1 MSQAD
6 FRDASAPATVWRQA
20 RTQAEAQA
28 ENLPQED
35 QDALAREQAVALEFN
50 GISHSALLCSP
61 SDLEDLAYGF
71 SMTEGIIRTAD
82 DIRGV
87 DVLEG
92 ERGSL
97 LQIEIASACQH
108 QLKARRRQ
116 LAGRTGCGL
125 CGLESLDE
133 VRRQL
138 PRLDAPEHS
147 PDAAAI
153 FQALD
158 ALRSSQPLHR
168 LTGATHAAAWCNLQ
182 GDILAVREDVGR
194 HNALDKLLGHMLRN
208 DIDPRSGMVLI
219 SSRASFEMVQ
229 KAAAMGINFVV
240 AVSAPT
246 AYAVQIADELGV
258 MLAAFARDRSF
269 TLYSHPHYLNSA
281 ESRSAT
287 SP

>member
-20 RTQAEAQA
+20 RTPAEAQA
-28 ENLPQED
+28 DTLPQED

-153 FQALD
+153 FQALLFKIWK
-158 ALRSSQPLHR
+158 LRR
-168 LTGATHAAAWCNLQ
+168 DNLTFRVYGAERRVIAAAPAKVAQDQLVVGEERRLQ
-182 GDILAVREDVGR
+182 R
-194 HNALDKLLGHMLRN
+194 
-208 DIDPRSGMVLI
+208 
-219 SSRASFEMVQ
+219 
-229 KAAAMGINFVV
+229 VV
-240 AVSAPT
+240 DDGQGGAPT
-246 AYAVQIADELGV
+246 PGSRPPMPMATCSSD
-258 MLAAFARDRSF
+258 FASIRRCGC
-269 TLYSHPHYLNSA
+269 TICH
-281 ESRSAT
+281 
-287 SP
+287 

>member
-20 RTQAEAQA
+20 RTPAQA
-28 ENLPQED
+28 NTGSLPQED
-35 QDALAREQAVALEFN
+35 QDMLAREQAVALEFN
-50 GISHSALLCSP
+50 GIGHSALLCSP

-71 SMTEGIIRTAD
+71 SMTEGIIRDAD
-82 DIRGV
+82 DIRSV

-133 VRRQL
+133 VRRAL
-138 PRLDAPEHS
+138 PRLQAPHHR
-147 PDAAAI
+147 PDANAI
-153 FQALD
+153 FRALD
-158 ALRSSQPLHR
+158 ALRSSQPLHG

-194 HNALDKLLGHMLRN
+194 HNALDKLLGHLLRN

-229 KAAAMGINFVV
+229 KAAAMDISFVV

-246 AYAVQIADELGV
+246 TYAVQIADELGV

-281 ESRSAT
+281 ESASAT

>member
-1 MSQAD
+1 M
-6 FRDASAPATVWRQA
+6 
-20 RTQAEAQA
+20 
-28 ENLPQED
+28 PQED

-138 PRLDAPEHS
+138 PRLDAPEHR

>member
-1 MSQAD
+1 M
-6 FRDASAPATVWRQA
+6 
-20 RTQAEAQA
+20 
-28 ENLPQED
+28 
-35 QDALAREQAVALEFN
+35 
-50 GISHSALLCSP
+50 
-61 SDLEDLAYGF
+61 
-71 SMTEGIIRTAD
+71 
-82 DIRGV
+82 
-87 DVLEG
+87 
-92 ERGSL
+92 
-97 LQIEIASACQH
+97 
-108 QLKARRRQ
+108 
-116 LAGRTGCGL
+116 
-125 CGLESLDE
+125 
-133 VRRQL
+133 
-138 PRLDAPEHS
+138 LDAPGNLERVTRRALADLGT
-147 PDAAAI
+147 PTRVAPRAAI

-158 ALRSSQPLHR
+158 ALRSSQPLHQ

-208 DIDPRSGMVLI
+208 NIDPRSGMVLI

>member
-20 RTQAEAQA
+20 RTPAQA
-28 ENLPQED
+28 NTGNLPQED
-35 QDALAREQAVALEFN
+35 QDMLAREQAVALEFN

-71 SMTEGIIRTAD
+71 SMTEGIIRDAD
-82 DIRGV
+82 DIRSV

-133 VRRQL
+133 VRRAL
-138 PRLDAPEHS
+138 PRLQAPHHR
-147 PDAAAI
+147 PDANAI
-153 FQALD
+153 FRALD
-158 ALRSSQPLHR
+158 ALRSSQPLHG

-194 HNALDKLLGHMLRN
+194 HNALDKLLGHLLRN

-229 KAAAMGINFVV
+229 KAAAMGISFVV

-246 AYAVQIADELGV
+246 TYAVQIADELGV

-281 ESRSAT
+281 ESASAT